1 MSEVAK
7 GPAAAPPAELPPLH
21 GGKLALLTVALA
33 VSTFMEVL
41 DTTIVNVSVP
51 HIAGDLGA
59 SASQGTWTI
68 SSYGLAA
75 AIVVPLTGWLARR
88 FGEVRC
94 FVISVWLFTIMSA
107 LCGMAD
113 SLHSLVFFRF
123 MQGLVSGPMVPL
135 SQALMLKNYPPEKK
149 GLALALWAMTVIVAP
164 IFGPMLGGWITD
176 NYHWP
181 WIFYINVPVG
191 ILAGWLV
198 MSGLKG
204 RESKITKQPIDTIG
218 LILLFVGVG
227 SLQLVLDNGNDMDW
241 FSSPY
246 ILALAII
253 AVVALTFLV
262 IWELTDEHPAV
273 DLSLLKQHNF
283 RYGVLVL
290 SLGMFCF
297 FGSTVLFPLWLQT
310 VLGFTATWSGLAT
323 APVGVLAFFL
333 SPIIGKNIQKLNLR
347 VVASISFA
355 VFGATMFWY
364 ASFNLDTAFNQ
375 VIIPRLIQG
384 IGVACFF
391 IPVNQII
398 LSGIP
403 PEKLAAASGL
413 SNFFRTI
420 SGSFATAI
428 IVFMWDHRA
437 SFHHARLAER
447 ITGSSAA
454 SADYVSKLQS
464 LGLSESASYGR
475 IEAVINQQAF
485 QIATSE
491 MFWLTG
497 IIFFLLIFFVWR
509 TKPPFGAA
517 AGAGGGH

>member
-1 MSEVAK
+1 MSEASTAIQD
-7 GPAAAPPAELPPLH
+7 PAAPPPLSA
-21 GGKLALLTVALA
+21 GKLALVTIALS

-41 DTTIVNVSVP
+41 DTTIVNVSIP

-59 SASQGTWTI
+59 STSQGTWTI

-94 FVISVWLFTIMSA
+94 FTWSVWLFTVMSA
-107 LCGMAD
+107 LCGISSD
-113 SLHSLVFFRF
+113 LHELVFFRF

-135 SQALMLKNYPPEKK
+135 SQALMLRNYPPEKK
-149 GLALALWAMTVIVAP
+149 GLALALWSMTIIVAP

-181 WIFYINVPVG
+181 WIFFINVPVG
-191 ILAGWLV
+191 IAAGLLV
-198 MSGLKG
+198 RHELKG
-204 RESKITKQPIDTIG
+204 RETKTMKQPIDIIG
-218 LILLFVGVG
+218 MVLLFLGVG
-227 SLQLVLDNGNDMDW
+227 SLQLMLDNGNDLDW
-241 FSSPY
+241 FTSPF
-246 ILALAII
+246 ILTLAVI
-253 AVVALTFLV
+253 AVIALCFFV
-262 IWELTDEHPAV
+262 VWELTDDHPAV
-273 DLSLLKQHNF
+273 DLSLLKEHNF

-310 VLGFTATWSGLAT
+310 VLGFNATWSGLAT

-333 SPIIGKNIQKLNLR
+333 SPLIGKNMQKLNLR
-347 VVASISFA
+347 VLASISFA
-355 VFGATMFWY
+355 VFGATTFWY
-364 ASFNLDTAFNQ
+364 ATFNLETSFDQ
-375 VIIPRLIQG
+375 IIIPRLLQG

-398 LSGIP
+398 LSGISSD
-403 PEKLAAASGL
+403 KLAAASGL

-428 IVFMWDHRA
+428 IVFMWDQRA
-437 SFHHARLAER
+437 TFHHARLTEHIVDGNPA
-447 ITGSSAA
+447 TD
-454 SADYVSKLQS
+454 DYLGKLHA
-464 LGLSESASYGR
+464 LGLSDTAALGR
-475 IEAVINQQAF
+475 VEALINQQAF

-491 MFWLTG
+491 MFWLIGT
-497 IIFFLLIFFVWR
+497 IFFMLIFFVWR
-509 TKPPFGAA
+509 TKPPFGNAS
-517 AGAGGGH
+517 AGGGH